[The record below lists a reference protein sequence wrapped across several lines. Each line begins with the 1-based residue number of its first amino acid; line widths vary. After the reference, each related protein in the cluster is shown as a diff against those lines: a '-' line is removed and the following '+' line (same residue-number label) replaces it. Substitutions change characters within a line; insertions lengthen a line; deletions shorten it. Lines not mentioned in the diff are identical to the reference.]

1 MEIVFQPSAS
11 DRLGDFLNVGFS
23 GNWSSFRSAVAFVKR
38 SGVRHIE
45 GGLTSFV
52 ARGRG
57 VEIIAGIDHRGT
69 SHEGLQ
75 SLLDSVASG
84 GRVVVFH
91 NPGLLTFHPKVY
103 VFKSSSA
110 ADVFIGSG
118 NLTAGGLYANYELGV
133 RLTLDLDDPA
143 HASFLASLERRLD
156 EWSDEASGTARVLD
170 QELLADLNER
180 GLTPSERLLTPPLGG
195 AGVGGFSNTAAD
207 FPFTSNREPG
217 PPGTPGERQRL
228 PADTQCLLVSALP
241 AADEVNVPRMGF
253 VMTLQQTDAG
263 VGQTTPGTASRSP
276 EIFIPLVARDEEPD
290 FWGWPGGFINDQSI
304 AGKRDRFGVRV
315 RMGRETFNVNVSYFH
330 HRRDFR
336 VRSERLRSAGR
347 VGDILRLESAANLG
361 AGYDYYAEVIS
372 QGSPRFAAY
381 DALCR
386 SRVRGSQKRYGY
398 Y

>member
-1 MEIVFQPSAS
+1 MKIVFQPSAS
-11 DRLGDFLNVGFS
+11 DRLGDFLNGGFS

-45 GGLTSFV
+45 GGLTSFA
-52 ARGRG
+52 ARGRS

-75 SLLDSVASG
+75 SLLGSVASG

-103 VFKSSSA
+103 IFKSSSA

-143 HASFLASLERRLD
+143 HAAFLDSLEQRLD

-170 QELLADLNER
+170 QELLADLTER

-195 AGVGGFSNTAAD
+195 AGVGGFSNTAGD
-207 FPFTSNREPG
+207 LPFTSKREPG
-217 PPGTPGERQRL
+217 PPGTSGGRQRL
-228 PADTQCLLVSALP
+228 PAGMQGLLVSAP
-241 AADEVNVPRMGF
+241 PVGVNVPRVGF
-253 VMTLQQTDAG
+253 VMTLQRTDAG

-276 EIFIPLVARDEEPD
+276 EIFIPLIARDEEPD
-290 FWGWPGGFINDQSI
+290 FWRWPGGFIDDLSDP
-304 AGKRDRFGVRV
+304 GKRDRFGVRV
-315 RMGRETFNVNVSYFH
+315 RMGSETFNVNMSYFH

-336 VRSERLRSAGR
+336 VRSERLRSGGR
-347 VGDILRLESAANLG
+347 VGDILRLEIAAG
-361 AGYDYYAEVIS
+361 SSAGYDYYADVIP

-386 SRVRGSQKRYGY
+386 SHVRNSQKRYGY